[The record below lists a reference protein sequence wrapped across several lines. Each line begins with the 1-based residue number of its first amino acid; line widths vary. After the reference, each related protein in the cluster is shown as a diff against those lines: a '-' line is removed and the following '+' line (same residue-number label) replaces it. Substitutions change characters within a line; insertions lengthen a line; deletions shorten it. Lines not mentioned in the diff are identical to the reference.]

1 VKRFRSGER
10 IQGDRVVKGMP
21 VQAIHP
27 SLWFKLFLCA
37 IFLAACNQASPAVP
51 TTNAADPTEAA
62 SATPPRTA
70 AQHTATPTIPKTA
83 TALPPPSIT
92 PTPDLVATAQA
103 GSPAQLISSQVS
115 PDGLWWAR
123 VFSHLCPQSTAGET
137 YGYDYLQLT
146 DQNTGKN
153 NILSSQL
160 IHCGGLGGYGLAG
173 RFWSHASRFYYF
185 TDAAIGVPDGCGY
198 YLPPL
203 LRLDV
208 TDWSITRLGMGTIS
222 PDGFKLASWA
232 DGKLVIW
239 DINDGQIG
247 STRLPVENTLPGPI
261 AWAPDGQSIT
271 YLLSEAYCPLGL
283 TYVVRLNLSDF
294 QSTPFYASQ
303 DPSFA
308 DIRWDTANRVILTD
322 EDGSTWAYNFIT
334 GTLAHYQDP

>member
-1 VKRFRSGER
+1 M
-10 IQGDRVVKGMP
+10 VKGMP

-51 TTNAADPTEAA
+51 TTNAADPAEAA

-70 AQHTATPTIPKTA
+70 AQHTATPTISKTA

-123 VFSHLCPQSTAGET
+123 VFSHPCPQSTAGET